1 MMREMLGDALVTMLG
16 LFSRDPLLVFMHLF
30 LEMQILG

>member
-1 MMREMLGDALVTMLG
+1 MREMLGDALVTMLG
-16 LFSRDPLLVFMHLF
+16 LFFKDPLLVLMHLL